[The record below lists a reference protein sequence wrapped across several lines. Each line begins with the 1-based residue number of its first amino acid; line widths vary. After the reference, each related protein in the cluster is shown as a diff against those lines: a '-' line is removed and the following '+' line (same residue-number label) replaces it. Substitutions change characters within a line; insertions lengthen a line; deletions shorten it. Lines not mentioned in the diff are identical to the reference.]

1 MYANTISTMMKLR
14 LLLPW
19 AIAEMQVA
27 KIFISQVQRKY
38 VEFRIIEI
46 RVMFIYIQMVSRK
59 VGRPSISISYQYN
72 DSHYKY

>member
-46 RVMFIYIQMVSRK
+46 QVMFIYIQMVSRI
-59 VGRPSISISYQYN
+59 VGRPSI
-72 DSHYKY
+72 